1 MIQVNALTKR
11 FGDFTALNA
20 LDCTIPSGCIYGMVG
35 SNGAGKSTLLRLI
48 TGVYR
53 PDGGNVTLDGKNVYE
68 NPSLKKHMVFVPD
81 ELYFLPQASMERMAK
96 AYASVYENFDFARFK
111 ELTETFK
118 LNTKANLNTF
128 SKGMRRQAATILALS
143 CKTDYLFLDETFD
156 GLDPI
161 MRNLVK
167 KILYA
172 DVAERNATA
181 VITSHSLR
189 ELEDTCDQLA
199 LLHKGG
205 IVFENDVQNLK
216 TTLFKVQ
223 IAFDHEYDHTFFAG
237 FDVLNFV
244 KHGSVSNLIIRGD
257 RDKVTETLRTKSP
270 ILMEILPLTLEEVFL
285 YEMESL
291 GYTFEDEIN

>member
-1 MIQVNALTKR
+1 MIQVNALTKK
-11 FGDFTALNA
+11 FGDFMALDA
-20 LDCTIPSGCIYGMVG
+20 LDCTIPAGCVYGLVG

-48 TGVYR
+48 CGVYR

-68 NPSLKKHMVFVPD
+68 NTELKSRMAFVPD
-81 ELYFLPQASMERMAK
+81 ELYFLPQASMKRMAQ
-96 AYASVYENFDFARFK
+96 AYAAFYPRFDHARFE
-111 ELTETFK
+111 ELAEAFK
-118 LNTKANLNTF
+118 LDVRANLNTF

-143 CKTDYLFLDETFD
+143 CRTDYLFLDETFD

-167 KILYA
+167 KTLYA
-172 DVAERNATA
+172 DVAERGSTA
-181 VITSHSLR
+181 VLTSHSLR

-205 IVFENDVQNLK
+205 IVFESDVQNLK

-223 IAFDHEYDHTFFAG
+223 IAFAHDYDHTAFRG
-237 FDVLNFV
+237 FDVLNFT
-244 KHGSVSNLIIRGD
+244 KQGSVSNLIVRGD
-257 RDKVTETLRTKSP
+257 REQVIETLRRKSP
-270 ILMEILPLTLEEVFL
+270 ILMEVLPLTLEEVFL

-291 GYTFEDEIN
+291 GYTFDDIK

>member
-1 MIQVNALTKR
+1 MIQVNALTKK
-11 FGDFTALNA
+11 FGDFTALKA
-20 LDCTIPSGCIYGMVG
+20 LDCTIPSGCVYGLVG

-48 TGVYR
+48 CGVYR

-68 NPSLKKHMVFVPD
+68 NTELKSRMAFVPD
-81 ELYFLPQASMERMAK
+81 ELYFLPQASMKRMAQ
-96 AYASVYENFDFARFK
+96 AYAAFYPRFDHARFE
-111 ELTETFK
+111 ELAASFK
-118 LNTKANLNTF
+118 LDVRANLNTF

-143 CKTDYLFLDETFD
+143 CRTDYIFLDETFD

-167 KILYA
+167 KNLYA
-172 DVAERNATA
+172 DVAERGATA
-181 VITSHSLR
+181 VLTSHSLR

-205 IVFENDVQNLK
+205 IVFESDVQNLK

-223 IAFDHEYDHTFFAG
+223 IAFAHDYDHTFFRG
-237 FDVLNFV
+237 FDVLNFS
-244 KHGSVSNLIIRGD
+244 KQGSVSNLIVRGD
-257 RDKVTETLRTKSP
+257 REQVIETLRRKSP
-270 ILMEILPLTLEEVFL
+270 ILMEVLPLTLEEVFL

-291 GYTFEDEIN
+291 GYTFDDIK

>member
-1 MIQVNALTKR
+1 MIQVNALTKK
-11 FGDFTALNA
+11 FGDFTALKA
-20 LDCTIPSGCIYGMVG
+20 LDCTIPSGCVYGLVG

-48 TGVYR
+48 CGVYR

-68 NPSLKKHMVFVPD
+68 NPELKSRMVFVPD
-81 ELYFLPQASMERMAK
+81 ELYFLPQSSMKRMAQ
-96 AYASVYENFDFARFK
+96 AYAAFYPTFDYARFE
-111 ELTETFK
+111 ELAASFK
-118 LNTKANLNTF
+118 LNVKANLNTF

-143 CKTDYLFLDETFD
+143 CRTDYIFLDETFD

-167 KILYA
+167 KNLYA
-172 DVAERNATA
+172 DVAERGATA
-181 VITSHSLR
+181 VLTSHSLR

-205 IVFENDVQNLK
+205 IVFESDVQNLK

-223 IAFDHEYDHTFFAG
+223 IAFAHDYDHTFFRG
-237 FDVLNFV
+237 FDVLNFS
-244 KHGSVSNLIIRGD
+244 KQGSVSNLIVRGD
-257 RDKVTETLRTKSP
+257 REQVIETLRRKSP
-270 ILMEILPLTLEEVFL
+270 ILMEVLPLTLEEVFL

-291 GYTFEDEIN
+291 GYTFDDIK